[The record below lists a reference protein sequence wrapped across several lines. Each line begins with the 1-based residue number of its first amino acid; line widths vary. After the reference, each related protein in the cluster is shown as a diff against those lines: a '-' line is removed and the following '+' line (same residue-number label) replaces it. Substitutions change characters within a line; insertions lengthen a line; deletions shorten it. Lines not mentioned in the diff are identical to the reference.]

1 MPDVLVSDI
10 VPALG
15 TALLGGILF
24 AAIGLIAG
32 TSESAT
38 IAPATLLIV
47 LLGFPPAAC
56 YTFCISA
63 IVSKHIIHAAPTA
76 LLGIPGD
83 TMAVP
88 MLEPCAVLRRLGV
101 PHVALQKMIS
111 AGVIA
116 SIVTIPI
123 AVAFA
128 SVLAPL
134 GDTVKAWAGAIFTV
148 VALAIAYT
156 SKGRWASVCMV
167 VPFALVIQA
176 LDRTALAATGNRLV
190 ICFSLGIAIGPMFG
204 DLLTALSPVSRD
216 SLRKSGPTVLWL
228 APEIRNWSSIFPN
241 PLAILTRRQK
251 VYTLVAASASAL
263 TFTFS
268 PVGMTIMVGEIIQSR
283 LKSLYEKHTTAVA
296 VMNGT
301 TEATYLAEVIIPLVA
316 FGIPL
321 SPTAM
326 VIAFPLF
333 NAPPVFT
340 TQPLHNLHT
349 MMTSLGF
356 FGYGLMSV
364 LVACAISYPLAMNY
378 SHRAA
383 AWTMKHI
390 SQEAILTMFSALIVV
405 LSYYEGRWVGV
416 TIAVTIGSIGGL
428 MNKFLGVNIGT
439 QFMTF
444 YASSWIV
451 QQLFGIA

>member
-1 MPDVLVSDI
+1 
-10 VPALG
+10 
-15 TALLGGILF
+15 
-24 AAIGLIAG
+24 
-32 TSESAT
+32 
-38 IAPATLLIV
+38 
-47 LLGFPPAAC
+47 
-56 YTFCISA
+56 
-63 IVSKHIIHAAPTA
+63 
-76 LLGIPGD
+76 
-83 TMAVP
+83 
-88 MLEPCAVLRRLGV
+88 
-101 PHVALQKMIS
+101 
-111 AGVIA
+111 
-116 SIVTIPI
+116 
-123 AVAFA
+123 
-128 SVLAPL
+128 
-134 GDTVKAWAGAIFTV
+134 
-148 VALAIAYT
+148 
-156 SKGRWASVCMV
+156 
-167 VPFALVIQA
+167 
-176 LDRTALAATGNRLV
+176 
-190 ICFSLGIAIGPMFG
+190 
-204 DLLTALSPVSRD
+204 
-216 SLRKSGPTVLWL
+216 
-228 APEIRNWSSIFPN
+228 
-241 PLAILTRRQK
+241 
-251 VYTLVAASASAL
+251 
-263 TFTFS
+263 
-268 PVGMTIMVGEIIQSR
+268 
-283 LKSLYEKHTTAVA
+283 LYEKHTTAVA

-356 FGYGLMSV
+356 FGYGLMAV

-405 LSYYEGRWVGV
+405 LSYYEGRWIGV
-416 TIAVTIGSIGGL
+416 TIALTIGSLGGL
-428 MNKFLGVNIGT
+428 MNRFLGVNIGT

>member
-1 MPDVLVSDI
+1 MPDVLVDLLS
-10 VPALG
+10 AFG
-15 TALLGGILF
+15 AALLGGIVF

-56 YTFCISA
+56 YTFCIAA

-134 GDTVKAWAGAIFTV
+134 GDTVKAWAGAIFTA

-167 VPFALVIQA
+167 VPLALVMQA

-204 DLLTALSPVSRD
+204 DLLSALSPVSRD
-216 SLRKSGPTVLWL
+216 SLKKSGPTVLWL
-228 APEIRNWSSIFPN
+228 APEIRNWTSIVPN
-241 PLAILTRRQK
+241 PFKILTRRQT
-251 VYTLVAASASAL
+251 VYTLIASSASAL

-283 LKSLYEKHTTAVA
+283 LKSLYKTHDRGRGDERHDRSDISRRGHHPARRVRNPIESDGDGHRVSAVQCTAGVHDPAGPQSAHDDDVA
-296 VMNGT
+296 GVLRIWPDGGAGGVRDLVSAGDELLASRRRVDD
-301 TEATYLAEVIIPLVA
+301 EAHQPGGDPDDVLGADCWTCR
-316 FGIPL
+316 
-321 SPTAM
+321 
-326 VIAFPLF
+326 
-333 NAPPVFT
+333 FT
-340 TQPLHNLHT
+340 KAD
-349 MMTSLGF
+349 G
-356 FGYGLMSV
+356 
-364 LVACAISYPLAMNY
+364 
-378 SHRAA
+378 
-383 AWTMKHI
+383 
-390 SQEAILTMFSALIVV
+390 SA
-405 LSYYEGRWVGV
+405 
-416 TIAVTIGSIGGL
+416 
-428 MNKFLGVNIGT
+428 
-439 QFMTF
+439 
-444 YASSWIV
+444 
-451 QQLFGIA
+451 